1 MTEKQLNEN
10 ISFILIWSGTTP
22 TNSSNLV
29 NLINNNKRFL
39 VHSASAHSTL
49 SNENIENLQNKAK
62 YNDDFEESF
71 AIRSLAGSQLIK

>member
-1 MTEKQLNEN
+1 L
-10 ISFILIWSGTTP
+10 FIQCQ
-22 TNSSNLV
+22 
-29 NLINNNKRFL
+29 
-39 VHSASAHSTL
+39 HYQAYSTL